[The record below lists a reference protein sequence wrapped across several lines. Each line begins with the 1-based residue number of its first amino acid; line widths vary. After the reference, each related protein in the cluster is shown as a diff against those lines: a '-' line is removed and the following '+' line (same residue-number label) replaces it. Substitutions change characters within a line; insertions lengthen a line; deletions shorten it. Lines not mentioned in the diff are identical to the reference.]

1 MVGRLLLDDQS
12 PLVLEVM
19 AVTLPPNYVVLALV
33 YKGKTDPNHHVE
45 KFNEMTGIQ
54 GLHDFQ
60 RCRVFHPLNNHNL
73 V

>member
-12 PLVLEVM
+12 PLVPEMM
-19 AVTLPPNYVVLALV
+19 AVTLAPKYVVLALV
-33 YKGKTDPNHHVE
+33 YKGKTDLNHHVE
-45 KFNEMTGIQ
+45 KFNEMTGTQ

-60 RCRVFHPLNNHNL
+60 RCCVCHPLNNHNL